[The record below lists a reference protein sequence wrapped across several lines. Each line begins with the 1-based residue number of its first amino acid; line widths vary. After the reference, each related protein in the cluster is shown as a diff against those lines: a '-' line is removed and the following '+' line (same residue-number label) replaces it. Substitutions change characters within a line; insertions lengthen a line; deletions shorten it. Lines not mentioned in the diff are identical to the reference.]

1 MPGRLEGKVA
11 IITGGGGGFGKVSIT
26 MHESPLS
33 SDDQNALA
41 PLNGRSELKT
51 CTMILANAVTYLF
64 LGDLGEVC
72 FRRC

>member
-26 MHESPLS
+26 VHENPLVEN
-33 SDDQNALA
+33 QNALA
-41 PLNGRSELKT
+41 PLNGLSELEA
-51 CTMILANAVTYLF
+51 CTMILANAVTDLF